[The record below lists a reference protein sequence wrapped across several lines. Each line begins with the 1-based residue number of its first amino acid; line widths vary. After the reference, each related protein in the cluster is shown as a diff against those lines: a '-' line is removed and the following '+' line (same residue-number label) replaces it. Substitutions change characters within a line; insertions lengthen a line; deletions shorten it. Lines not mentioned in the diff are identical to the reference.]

1 MIELCIQFLMDS
13 SFCLFHDLITNGDIF
28 QAGASN
34 QLTVRQTLDPVTEGV
49 PFIQLMVPPALVNI
63 GQHFIV
69 EHDRSPLVVGGREKL
84 DHLPPVFLVFG
95 FEVFFTVMVKDIGQ
109 VE

>member
-34 QLTVRQTLDPVTEGV
+34 QLIVRQTLNPVAEGV
-49 PFIQLMVPPALVNI
+49 PLVQLVVPPALV
-63 GQHFIV
+63 
-69 EHDRSPLVVGGREKL
+69 DVGS
-84 DHLPPVFLVFG
+84 
-95 FEVFFTVMVKDIGQ
+95 TS
-109 VE
+109 